1 MAMGSFGKRRPKK
14 GTLPTGSAHEK
25 QGAGRVKAGEKQV
38 DQKVTKEKK

>member
-1 MAMGSFGKRRPKK
+1 MGSFGKRRPKK